1 MISEQMQKHIVVITD
16 DSVVERERM
25 KVSLDKASGAVIDV
39 YEAESK
45 DDILNLME
53 RLRAAHEFPSV
64 IILDFVLGAS
74 NGLSV
79 ANYLRK
85 HHPPVPIIVLGSCI
99 GSEANITELY
109 RLGVNAYMVKPQT
122 QEHYDKILRTIADV
136 WLHIPQPVWGKRV
149 DKGLGSRPTERR
161 SGNRR
166 DYDRRH
172 IGRA

>member
-1 MISEQMQKHIVVITD
+1 MLSEEIQKHIVVITD

-25 KVSLDKASGAVIDV
+25 KSSLDKASDAVIDV

-45 DDILNLME
+45 EDILNLME
-53 RLRAAHEFPSV
+53 RLTAGHEFPSV
-64 IILDFVLGAS
+64 IVLDFVLGAS

-85 HHPPVPIIVLGSCI
+85 HHPPVPIIVLGSCL
-99 GSEANITELY
+99 GSEPNITELY

-122 QEHYDKILRTIADV
+122 QDEYDKILQMIADV
-136 WLHIPQPVWGKRV
+136 WLHIPQPVWGKRNKNDV
-149 DKGLGSRPTERR
+149 PNRPDERR
-161 SGNRR
+161 RGNRR

-172 IGRA
+172 SS